1 MFIYSFQPDRESTPV
16 PASFNTDESPDEDEI
31 LKSDPK
37 STLEKTLEEIPYV
50 EKSVTEISE
59 IAIPAAGNDDSFLSM
74 FASMKVEETKEVIS
88 LPQNFDS
95 ITFCFCLRDH
105 SVNTRNF
112 FGTFLSPSPSVTSFW
127 F

>member
-31 LKSDPK
+31 LKFDPK
-37 STLEKTLEEIPYV
+37 STLEKTLEEIPFV
-50 EKSVTEISE
+50 EKSLTETSE

-88 LPQNFDS
+88 LPQKFDS
-95 ITFCFCLRDH
+95 ITFCFCLGDNTD
-105 SVNTRNF
+105 NTRHF
-112 FGTFLSPSPSVTSFW
+112 FGTFPLPPPV
-127 F
+127 